1 MIDSREGNFIAIVE
15 KATGE
20 VVWRM
25 GPDYPAAYDFSRR
38 DFNGECPRPVDSIS
52 GQHDAHM
59 IPPGLPGAGNVLVF
73 DNDGPAGL
81 PQVYQKTFPGSRILE
96 IDPVARE
103 IVWQYDA
110 SRSGMPFWAF
120 YSSFISSARRLPN
133 GNTLICEG
141 MHGRFF
147 QVTREGEIVWEFVN
161 PRYGE
166 WSQHQMNLVNFGGR
180 EANWVFRAQPVP
192 DDWLP

>member
-1 MIDSREGNFIAIVE
+1 
-15 KATGE
+15 
-20 VVWRM
+20 
-25 GPDYPAAYDFSRR
+25 
-38 DFNGECPRPVDSIS
+38 
-52 GQHDAHM
+52 M

-81 PQVYQKTFPGSRILE
+81 PQFYQKTFPGSRILE

-166 WSQHQMNLVNFGGR
+166 WSQHQIKPGQFRRPRGELGVPRPGR
-180 EANWVFRAQPVP
+180 CRMTGSP
-192 DDWLP
+192 DNRMQSAFDTTPPCRHGWYVCPG